1 LKERYK
7 DDSLTHPDFNPNLW
21 LDVGSFNGPNRN
33 KMYGFSNTTVEDLQ
47 MNRSVSTIKCSQSI
61 SSTQTP
67 KFKVILDQRVQARTI
82 HLTID
87 YAQLGAET
95 VELRR
100 LVMEMKPHMS
110 GTCSPHY
117 WPHGP
122 GEDPPPPPFPA
133 SLF

>member
-1 LKERYK
+1 
-7 DDSLTHPDFNPNLW
+7 
-21 LDVGSFNGPNRN
+21 
-33 KMYGFSNTTVEDLQ
+33 
-47 MNRSVSTIKCSQSI
+47 MNRSVSTIKCSQSV

-87 YAQLGAET
+87 YTQLGAET

-110 GTCSPHY
+110 GTCSPPY

-122 GEDPPPPPFPA
+122 GEDPPPPPFLA